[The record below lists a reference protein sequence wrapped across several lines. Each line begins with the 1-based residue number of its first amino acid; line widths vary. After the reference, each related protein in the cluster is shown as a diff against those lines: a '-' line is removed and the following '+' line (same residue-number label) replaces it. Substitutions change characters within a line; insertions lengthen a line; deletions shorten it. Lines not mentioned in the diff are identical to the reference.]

1 MHVVAIVPANNRVE
15 SIAATVTA
23 LSQIP
28 DVVEVLVV
36 DDGSIDGTGEIAER
50 AGARTLS
57 LNSNVGKGDAVLAG
71 VAASGAPQIYLLI
84 DADLGDSAIH
94 AAELLKPLSDD
105 TAEMVIG
112 VFPKAG
118 RSRGFGLLKRV
129 ASQILLDATGRRFVE
144 PLSGQR
150 AIEGSLMRSLTL
162 APRFGLEVGLTIDV
176 EKAGGR
182 IQEIAGDFSHLPT
195 GRGPKGILHRAKQF
209 RDVIQVSASRLG
221 WRGTLESMSRA
232 LMRRNSS

>member
-1 MHVVAIVPANNRVE
+1 MHVVAIVPAKNRVD

-36 DDGSIDGTGEIAER
+36 DDGSIDGTGEIAEK
-50 AGARTLS
+50 AGARIVS

-71 VAASGAPQIYLLI
+71 VAASGAPQSYLLV
-84 DADLGDSAIH
+84 DADLGDSAVH
-94 AAELLKPLSDD
+94 AAELLRPLSDNA
-105 TAEMVIG
+105 AEMVIG

-118 RSRGFGLLKRV
+118 RSKGFGLLKR
-129 ASQILLDATGRRFVE
+129 AATQILFDATGRKFAE

-150 AIEGSLMRSLTL
+150 AVDGSLMRSLNL
-162 APRFGLEVGLTIDV
+162 APRFGLEIGLTIDV
-176 EKAGGR
+176 DKAGGR
-182 IQEIAGDFSHLPT
+182 IEEIAGDFSHLPT

-209 RDVIQVSASRLG
+209 RDVAQASASRLG
-221 WRGTLESMSRA
+221 WRGALESMSRS
-232 LMRRNSS
+232 LMRRTNT

>member
-1 MHVVAIVPANNRVE
+1 MHVVAIVPANNRVD
-15 SIAATVTA
+15 SVAATVTA
-23 LSQIP
+23 LAQIP

-36 DDGSIDGTGEIAER
+36 DDGSIDGTAEIAEK
-50 AGARTLS
+50 AGARILS
-57 LNSNVGKGDAVLAG
+57 LNANVGKGDAVLAG
-71 VAASGAPQIYLLI
+71 IAASGAPQNYLLV
-84 DADLGDSAIH
+84 DADLGESAIH

-129 ASQILLDATGRRFVE
+129 ASQILLDATGQKFVE

-176 EKAGGR
+176 DEAGGR
-182 IQEIAGDFSHLPT
+182 IQEVAGDFSHLPS

-209 RDVIQVSASRLG
+209 RDVMQASASRRG
-221 WRGTLESMSRA
+221 WRGTLESTSRA
-232 LMRRNSS
+232 LLRRTST